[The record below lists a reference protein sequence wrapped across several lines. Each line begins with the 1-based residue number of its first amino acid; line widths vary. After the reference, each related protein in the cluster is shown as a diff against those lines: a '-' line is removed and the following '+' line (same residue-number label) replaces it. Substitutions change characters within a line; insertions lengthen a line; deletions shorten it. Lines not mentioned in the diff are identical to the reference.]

1 MLETFHCIQRPTIW
15 ENFTKIS
22 TKYGEQWDAEHC
34 IHGAKERDNFM
45 AVILKSWSR
54 YFILGKGVAQ
64 MLTFFVPLKEGYFSN
79 FRLKKSVK

>member
-1 MLETFHCIQRPTIW
+1 MLETLHCIQRPTSW
-15 ENFTKIS
+15 ENFEKIS

-79 FRLKKSVK
+79 FR